1 MQIIPSMAV
10 LICLFTENVSVSL
23 KLIAKISINFG
34 GLCQIFQKLLGNS
47 LKGFGAD
54 KFAETSNCF
63 GYITQ
68 TALFKNENCARRS
81 KLHECVN
88 YFKKLM

>member
-1 MQIIPSMAV
+1 MQIIPSMTV

-23 KLIAKISINFG
+23 LIANFG
-34 GLCQIFQKLLGNS
+34 DLCQIFQELLGNS

-54 KFAETSNCF
+54 TFAVTSNSF
-63 GYITQ
+63 GYYPNST
-68 TALFKNENCARRS
+68 LKNENCARRS

-88 YFKKLM
+88 YFKNIM

>member
-1 MQIIPSMAV
+1 MQIIPSMTV

-23 KLIAKISINFG
+23 LIAKISINFG
-34 GLCQIFQKLLGNS
+34 DLCQIFQELLGNS

-54 KFAETSNCF
+54 TFAVTSNSF
-63 GYITQ
+63 GYYPNST
-68 TALFKNENCARRS
+68 LKNENCARRS

-88 YFKKLM
+88 YFKNIM